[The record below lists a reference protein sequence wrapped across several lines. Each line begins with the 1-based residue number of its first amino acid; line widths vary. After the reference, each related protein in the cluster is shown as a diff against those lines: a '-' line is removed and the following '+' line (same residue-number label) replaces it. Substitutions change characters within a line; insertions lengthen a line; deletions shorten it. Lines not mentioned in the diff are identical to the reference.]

1 MKLRSRESQ
10 VCYRVLRRPF
20 GIRMFE
26 VHMSAARLPVPY
38 AVVSQG
44 KLVLSASGFRSVAM
58 INVGWKK
65 RAEMCILNINRAKV
79 EVLSE
84 SRIRID

>member
-1 MKLRSRESQ
+1 
-10 VCYRVLRRPF
+10 
-20 GIRMFE
+20 
-26 VHMSAARLPVPY
+26 MSAARLPVPY

-79 EVLSE
+79 EVSSLTSVVIIRVSYSYRLKQESE
-84 SRIRID
+84 SICISSHDL